1 MRSPISRRSISSW
14 LSPGPPRK
22 PKPPR
27 CRSRWVHERTSRERA
42 PSRSSL
48 GATLSTGWSSR
59 QRPVEGKRSSCAA
72 VIRSGFVALFARLE
86 ELDGLRR
93 HYRRDRVLVDKL
105 RVGVAPK
112 QYAEIVEPGND
123 SLELHA
129 IHEEYGDRGLVL
141 ADVI

>member
-1 MRSPISRRSISSW
+1 MRRRRSRTMWACITGGLIAAARPTASS
-14 LSPGPPRK
+14 
-22 PKPPR
+22 
-27 CRSRWVHERTSRERA
+27 SRAAGERA

-48 GATLSTGWSSR
+48 GATLSTGWSTR

>member
-1 MRSPISRRSISSW
+1 MSVAGRQRPTRTMSACITCRLIAPARPTAGSSRAA
-14 LSPGPPRK
+14 G
-22 PKPPR
+22 
-27 CRSRWVHERTSRERA
+27 ERA

-48 GATLSTGWSSR
+48 GATLSTGWSTR
-59 QRPVEGKRSSCAA
+59 QRPVEGKRLSCAA
-72 VIRSGFVALFARLE
+72 VIRSGFVGLFARLE